1 MACSCRLSSLRLFVS
16 SLAQIHNVVAPPLRP
31 AAQTSIST
39 FSRQAT
45 TARSFHATRIIQSE
59 ADSNRSGNHQVAITS
74 SANATPAKAATD
86 GEHHN
91 ARDQSA
97 NSIPRKSTTQNRDN
111 KKKPKWN
118 SAPPNLKTT
127 SALANKSK
135 FEGQDFL
142 EPAEQPTQDTNVDW
156 KTQKSA
162 LKDKFPEGWKP
173 RKRLSP
179 DALAG
184 IRALNAQ
191 FPDVY
196 TTEAL
201 ATKFEV
207 SPEAI
212 RRILK
217 SKWRASADEE
227 EDRQERWFRR
237 GKQVWERKAALGFKP
252 PKKWRREGVG
262 NDGLFSENK
271 ARRARKER
279 DWEQAERDEY
289 RNTLDRRRGGGGGSS
304 GPATG
309 ETSGGGL

>member
-1 MACSCRLSSLRLFVS
+1 MKY
-16 SLAQIHNVVAPPLRP
+16 
-31 AAQTSIST
+31 
-39 FSRQAT
+39 
-45 TARSFHATRIIQSE
+45 E
-59 ADSNRSGNHQVAITS
+59 ADSNRSGNPKAPITS
-74 SANATPAKAATD
+74 TANETAPKAATD
-86 GEHHN
+86 GQRYN
-91 ARDQSA
+91 ARDQGA
-97 NSIPRKSTTQNRDN
+97 NSIQRKSGKQNRDT
-111 KKKPKWN
+111 KKQSKWN
-118 SAPPNLKTT
+118 STPANLKATQP
-127 SALANKSK
+127 LATKSK

-142 EPAEQPTQDTNVDW
+142 EPPERATQDTNVDW

-201 ATKFEV
+201 AAKFEV

-217 SKWRASADEE
+217 SKWRASVAEE

-262 NDGLFSENK
+262 NDGIYSENK
-271 ARRARKER
+271 ARRAKKER

-289 RNTLDRRRGGGGGSS
+289 RSILDRRRGGGGGGS
-304 GPATG
+304 GPAPG
-309 ETSGGGL
+309 EVSGGGL